1 MPKKAVFVG
10 SFTSIS
16 QMPSNTLPHIAFA
29 GRSNVGK
36 STLLNS
42 LVGQRKLARTSKTP
56 GRTQALNF
64 FLIDDRY
71 YFVDLPGYGYARAPL
86 KMRREWGTLVDNYV
100 NNVDNLCG
108 MIFLVDCRRDLSED
122 DKTLLDWL
130 DAKRIPFLP
139 VLTKADKLSR
149 SALLKKGEELKISLG
164 VRPVFFSAPRGL
176 GKDELVEKIEILANA
191 RREPLPEE

>member
-16 QMPSNTLPHIAFA
+16 QIPSNTLPHIAFA

-122 DKTLLDWL
+122 DNTLLDWL
-130 DAKRIPFLP
+130 DAKKIPFLP

-149 SALLKKGEELKISLG
+149 SALLKKGEELKSILG
-164 VRPVFFSAPRGL
+164 VRPVFFSALRGL
-176 GKDELVEKIEILANA
+176 GKKELVEKIEILANA

>member
-16 QMPSNTLPHIAFA
+16 QIPSNSLPHIAFA

-86 KMRREWGTLVDNYV
+86 KMRREWGILVDKYV

-108 MIFLVDCRRDLSED
+108 MIFLIDCRRDLSVD
-122 DKTLLDWL
+122 DRTLLEWL
-130 DAKRIPFLP
+130 DAKKVPFLP

-149 SALLKKGEELKISLG
+149 SALIKKGEELKKMLG
-164 VRPVFFSAPRGL
+164 VTPVFFSALRGF
-176 GKDELVEKIEILANA
+176 GKDELVEKIETLANA
-191 RREPLPEE
+191 RRRSLPEE